1 MQPAFPQSYTLK
13 SNNNMTQQCTV
24 YIGLVVS
31 GVLDVSKLQDAH
43 EVLVGLW
50 PALGGK
56 IITSTKPFSFTSGT
70 IVDFKSRSLQRKLVD
85 VGLTPFAETS
95 SSHPS
100 FHAINT
106 KSDHL
111 FHFDSLSNFPPPP
124 TLFALRVT
132 TLEDATLLGFRFPHH
147 LFDGQACYDAI
158 HAYVSI
164 LSGRSIPQLIP
175 PPDIESLLSESVR
188 GEDKLPPSVR
198 PHPHVDLRS
207 NYTLG
212 FWGFAIYIFMSFF
225 NSLRAALG
233 LEEKDEEKMV
243 HLPAEFVE
251 SLRNGCQDELEEDTL
266 EGEMIEG
273 KGLELSKNDVITAWL
288 MKGAYATHRPSDR
301 QGVDIS
307 FGFNYR
313 RFLDPLPPNQT
324 YIHNSFYNIRTSFP
338 SLTQFQSLPLWR
350 VALEMR
356 LTCVRNMQ
364 PKAVKSGIRF
374 LEATTKTLVTPN
386 PPDRPLGIYYGPIL
400 SHWTRFEYLCLDFS
414 EALLD
419 RAEGVKGNEGKV
431 LFMQPV
437 SILPFGLTIK
447 PYALVWKDGQGGY
460 WARVNLLK
468 SWWRGFD
475 AFNIA

>member
-1 MQPAFPQSYTLK
+1 MYRTHRTRRFRGIGRFKTPR
-13 SNNNMTQQCTV
+13 CTRSACRP
-24 YIGLVVS
+24 L
-31 GVLDVSKLQDAH
+31 ACAR
-43 EVLVGLW
+43 W
-50 PALGGK
+50 K

-70 IVDFKSRSLQRKLVD
+70 IVDFKSRSLQRKLAD
-85 VGLTPFAETS
+85 VGLTPFTETS

-106 KSDHL
+106 KSDRL
-111 FHFDSLSNFPPPP
+111 FHYDTLSNLPPPP

-147 LFDGQACYDAI
+147 LFDGQACYDVV

-175 PPDIESLLSESVR
+175 PPDI
-188 GEDKLPPSVR
+188 DPSSPKALEGRISYR
-198 PHPHVDLRS
+198 P
-207 NYTLG
+207 
-212 FWGFAIYIFMSFF
+212 A
-225 NSLRAALG
+225 LRAVLG

-288 MKGAYATHRPSDR
+288 MKT
-301 QGVDIS
+301 
-307 FGFNYR
+307 R
-313 RFLDPLPPNQT
+313 RRHFIRVQLPTFPRSTPTNQT

-364 PKAVKSGIRF
+364 PKAVKSGIR
-374 LEATTKTLVTPN
+374 
-386 PPDRPLGIYYGPIL
+386 PLGIYYGPIL
-400 SHWTRFEYLCLDFS
+400 SHWTRFEYLGLDFS

-431 LFMQPV
+431 LFMQPL

-447 PYALVWKDGQGGY
+447 PYALVWKDGQDPEPMSAPHRRRHLDQ
-460 WARVNLLK
+460 ARLDQGAGSYYKN
-468 SWWRGFD
+468 F
-475 AFNIA
+475 IAV